1 MAIPPR
7 RHPIRTFLE
16 TYPHVWYLLIWIVY
30 LMLFWLAEHLIVD
43 KYWVSHLPIDDQIPF
58 CRFFIIPYCTWHPLL
73 FLMTVYLFFTDA
85 PAFKRFVVY
94 IGLGFGGSI
103 LFCMLFP
110 NGQDLRPTEFAQND
124 FFIWLV
130 RMVYAADTNTNVLPS
145 MHVIGCAACY
155 QDCFSLHIAQD
166 CIEIHPDGISWQ
178 QILNFYFLS
187 DLFFFLH
194 SSHSHSVAFF
204 SRIQLSCSCRQS
216 SSKYSISSA
225 ERKPAFCFPQ
235 IRNPCRLQCC
245 RN

>member
-130 RMVYAADTNTNVLPS
+130 RMVYDADTNTNVCPS
-145 MHVIGCAACY
+145 IHVIGSFAVYFAARDIRRFRAKGWRLGFLTMAVLISLSTVFLKQHSVLDVLAGLAVCAAAY
-155 QDCFSLHIAQD
+155 PLIYRVPAGAASLIPA
-166 CIEIHPDGISWQ
+166 GG
-178 QILNFYFLS
+178 LG
-187 DLFFFLH
+187 
-194 SSHSHSVAFF
+194 
-204 SRIQLSCSCRQS
+204 
-216 SSKYSISSA
+216 
-225 ERKPAFCFPQ
+225 RKRFPE
-235 IRNPCRLQCC
+235 L
-245 RN
+245 